1 MFEAQNE
8 LPATM
13 PTFAGPWVYPSDGA

>member
-8 LPATM
+8 LLAMM
-13 PTFAGPWVYPSDGA
+13 PPFAGPWVYPSDEA